1 MGSSVASSISTKSSF
16 DKSINFCN
24 MPPAKDIDRLPASIR
39 DELRLVVALYCME
52 IIFQKNAMKVAE
64 MRQLMFNLYHGNDR
78 TNTFTC
84 DIYLVEIA
92 DNVSAFFDDMAFLLT
107 LADKNTMTLKDALMM
122 MMMHGFLA

>member
-16 DKSINFCN
+16 DN
-24 MPPAKDIDRLPASIR
+24 MPPAKDIDRLPASNR
-39 DELRLVVALYCME
+39 DELRRVVALYCME
-52 IIFQKNAMKVAE
+52 KIFQKNAMKVAE
-64 MRQLMFNLYHGNDR
+64 MRQLMSNLYHGNDR

-122 MMMHGFLA
+122 MMMMHGFLA